1 MFNPGNLIGKE
12 IDQFRLEEFIGQG
25 AMGMVY
31 KAKDTI
37 LNRTVALKLISKKV
51 EFTTPAMA
59 EARKRLI
66 QEAQAAGRLAHPNIV
81 TIHSYGETD
90 EFQYICMEYIIGRT
104 LAEVLNEVKVLA
116 VEEAVSIFDQILQA
130 LEISSQE
137 QIVHRDIKPTN
148 IMILGDHRV
157 KVMDFGIAKIP
168 SLSITTT
175 GTVLGTPYYMS
186 PEQISGQKVDI
197 RSDLFSVGAVFYQ
210 VLTGERPFEGEST
223 VTLAYKIVQVEPIP
237 PKVLNVHIPP
247 AIETIVKKALT
258 KDPTLRYQT
267 PTEMLK
273 DLRSALRPSPAPTP
287 AVSDTTIKT
296 KSALSFEKTVE
307 FKAGDKPARV
317 EEKAKTPERKAAP
330 VEEKPQPVVAPKEP
344 VPRAVPTAKPAASP
358 PRAQTGNPASKTI
371 ALSLVLL
378 LVMVVG
384 IVLVV
389 RLVKKSSSDLPPS
402 LGKPAETV
410 PATPGASPGAQ
421 TKIQLDKLLQQAK
434 NETQTDPANAQKLL
448 EQAVQLDPK
457 NFDAQFQT
465 ARLFTLRKNFPAAIE
480 HYQAAMQINNQV
492 PEIPFN
498 LGFIYL
504 NQGDYDLAIKY
515 YESCRALSPPYQ
527 DEVLTNLGI
536 AFLKKNNPTQAQTYF
551 KQAIGLNPNN
561 SLARSYLQSN
571 LSVGAAAPPPTP
583 PGTDPKAEEKRQ
595 ATALV
600 NQAKSQLNANP
611 AQAQK
616 LLEKA
621 ASLDPTNYEVPYQL
635 GRILTFKKEYAGA
648 VLYYQKAINLNAKIP
663 EIHFNLGYI
672 YMSQGN
678 FDQAIKSFD
687 SCRALS
693 PPFQDEVLTNLGISY
708 LRKNNPAQAQIY
720 FREALK
726 INPNNSL
733 ARSHLQNLGG

>member
-31 KAKDTI
+31 KAKDSI
-37 LNRTVALKLISKKV
+37 LNRVVALKLISKKV

-66 QEAQAAGRLAHPNIV
+66 QEAQAAGRLSHPNIV

-90 EFQYICMEYIIGRT
+90 EFQYICMEYITGRT
-104 LAEVLNEVKVLA
+104 LAEVLNEAKVLA
-116 VEEAVSIFDQILQA
+116 VEDAVSIFDQILQA
-130 LEISSQE
+130 LEMSSKE

-148 IMILGDHRV
+148 IMIMGDKRV

-247 AIETIVKKALT
+247 AVETIVKKALA
-258 KDPTLRYQT
+258 KDPALRYQT
-267 PTEMLK
+267 PSEMLK
-273 DLRSALRPSPAPTP
+273 DLRSAMRPSPPPTP
-287 AVSDTTIKT
+287 AVSDTTIKA
-296 KSALSFEKTVE
+296 KAAPSFDKTVE
-307 FKAGDKPARV
+307 FKAEEKPVVR
-317 EEKAKTPERKAAP
+317 EEKAKAPEYKEPP
-330 VEEKPQPVVAPKEP
+330 VEEKPKPAPAPKEP
-344 VPRAVPTAKPAASP
+344 APKPTPAPAAK
-358 PRAQTGNPASKTI
+358 TGNTASKTI
-371 ALSLVLL
+371 ALTVVLL
-378 LVMVVG
+378 LIMVVG
-384 IVLVV
+384 IVLVI
-389 RLVKKSSSDLPPS
+389 RLVKKTSPEIPALLKPPETS
-402 LGKPAETV
+402 PA
-410 PATPGASPGAQ
+410 PPGASSNDQ
-421 TKIQLDKLLQQAK
+421 TKIQVERLIQQAK
-434 NETQTDPANAQKLL
+434 NETQSDPANAQKLL

-457 NFDAQFQT
+457 NFEAQFQT
-465 ARLFTLRKNFPAAIE
+465 ARLLTLRKNFPAAIE
-480 HYQAAMQINNQV
+480 HYQAALQINNQK
-492 PEIPFN
+492 PEIYFN

-536 AFLKKNNPTQAQTYF
+536 AFLKKNNPGQAQTYF

-561 SLARSYLQSN
+561 SLARSYLQTSPTTGGPPPPP
-571 LSVGAAAPPPTP
+571 VTGAAGPP
-583 PGTDPKAEEKRQ
+583 AEAKRQ
-595 ATALV
+595 ANTLIT
-600 NQAKSQLNANP
+600 QAKGQLTANP
-611 AQAQK
+611 AKAQQ
-616 LLEKA
+616 LLEQA
-621 ASLDPTNYEVPYQL
+621 VTLDPTNYEAPYQM
-635 GRILTFKKEYAGA
+635 GRLLTFKKDYSGA
-648 VLYYQKAINLNAKIP
+648 VLQYQKAINLNNKIP

-678 FDQAIKSFD
+678 FDQAIKYFE

-693 PPFQDEVLTNLGISY
+693 PSYQDEVLTNLGITY
-708 LRKNNPAQAQIY
+708 LKKNDPTKAQFY

-733 ARSHLQNLGG
+733 ARSYLQNLGG